1 MENYLAGKTRDE
13 ALERARHLNKEGLGT
28 LLAPHFPR
36 EGGLSESQRADLA
49 TEEVE
54 GLIKAM
60 GMKLIRGGL
69 SLDPKDFDIES
80 GWARAMERLSP
91 LVVRAEEYGYG
102 VWLEAEDPETA
113 GAALDLYLG
122 LRPRFPHL
130 GITLSARL
138 PRALSDLAAV
148 TASRGRVRL
157 VKGLPE
163 GEGRSKKV
171 PEESAGQEGMD
182 DLNGRYRLLLEIL
195 FRDSNFFAIA
205 THDPELIEEAHRLSE
220 IQSRMFEFQLY
231 MGVSDALARRLVYE
245 RGHPTTIY
253 LPYGEGAGR
262 HMDRLARGGRI
273 ASSG

>member
-28 LLAPHFPR
+28 LLAPHFHR

-138 PRALSDLAAV
+138 PRARSDLATV

-163 GEGRSKKV
+163 GGDEPPEGSEGR
-171 PEESAGQEGMD
+171 D
-182 DLNGRYRLLLEIL
+182 DPNGRYRLLLEIL

-262 HMDRLARGGRI
+262 HMDRLVRGGRV

>member
-28 LLAPHFPR
+28 LLAPHFHR
-36 EGGLSESQRADLA
+36 KGGLSESQRADRA

-80 GWARAMERLSP
+80 GWARAMERLTP

-138 PRALSDLAAV
+138 PRALSDLATV

-157 VKGLPE
+157 VKGLPDGG
-163 GEGRSKKV
+163 GEPDET
-171 PEESAGQEGMD
+171 PEVREVRD

-220 IQSRMFEFQLY
+220 VQSRMFEFQLY

-253 LPYGEGAGR
+253 LPYGEGTGR
-262 HMDRLARGGRI
+262 HMDRLVRGGRV